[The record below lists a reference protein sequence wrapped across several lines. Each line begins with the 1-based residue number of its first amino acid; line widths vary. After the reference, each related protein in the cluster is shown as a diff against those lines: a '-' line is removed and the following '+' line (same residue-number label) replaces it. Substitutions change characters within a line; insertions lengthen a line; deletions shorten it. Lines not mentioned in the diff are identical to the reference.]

1 MPRVS
6 LVTRHTHGCIN
17 PISPK
22 SRWSDDCFNNVQW
35 ISQNA
40 LNAKLDRF
48 TYCNNLYFSLRR
60 WTLAIGNLRWSME
73 FPSMVGAWL
82 RSRSH
87 WLQASSLLT
96 ARQSRLCLGSLL
108 RLPPVS
114 WTSNLSTC
122 CLDLCDPWTGL
133 WLRLG
138 YCISCFLQGFNWI
151 RLFFLFSDSPI
162 SLTLLALSTFLVC
175 SIEEL

>member
-17 PISPK
+17 PIFPK

-108 RLPPVS
+108 R
-114 WTSNLSTC
+114 TSGYHQFPGPQIFRHAVWIYVTLEQDYGFA
-122 CLDLCDPWTGL
+122 LDTAFHASCKDSIGFD
-133 WLRLG
+133 
-138 YCISCFLQGFNWI
+138 CSSCFPT
-151 RLFFLFSDSPI
+151 R
-162 SLTLLALSTFLVC
+162 
-175 SIEEL
+175 